1 MNIRM
6 VAAIMILFIAAAEKL
21 ELLVMKLTYVTPE
34 AITFQE
40 NKYLIV
46 FLVGMLVMMWAVV
59 PLDREDNL

>member
-6 VAAIMILFIAAAEKL
+6 VAAIMILFVAAAEKL
-21 ELLVMKLTYVTPE
+21 ELLFMKLVYTTPE

-40 NKYLIV
+40 NKSLIV

-59 PLDREDNL
+59 PLDRDDNL